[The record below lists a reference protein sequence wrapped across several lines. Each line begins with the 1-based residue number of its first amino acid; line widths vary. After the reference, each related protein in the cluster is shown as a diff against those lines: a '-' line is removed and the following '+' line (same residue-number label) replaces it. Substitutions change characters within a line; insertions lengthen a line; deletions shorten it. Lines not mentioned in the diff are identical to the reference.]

1 MKNYKPTQFLHFHLT
16 NNYWEYASFWENTG
30 EKIQYPTLFYSRLE
44 SLYFAI
50 YLPSPTGIFLQIDP
64 GCSRHLPPNPWL
76 LVLCCLWKKKK
87 PTLQFYPHG
96 QHPTLIRFYFSQHIS
111 NNTLKMVLLMHK
123 HIQADTNKAKG
134 PIQRA

>member
-1 MKNYKPTQFLHFHLT
+1 MLAFGKTLVRKY
-16 NNYWEYASFWENTG
+16 NT
-30 EKIQYPTLFYSRLE
+30 P
-44 SLYFAI
+44 LYFALVWSHCTLQFTCLLL
-50 YLPSPTGIFLQIDP
+50 YSNTGIFLQIDP

-87 PTLQFYPHG
+87 PTLQFCPHG